1 MPYADFGE
9 KLSFSAGS
17 QFFKLKSKGD
27 KLRFR
32 LLGAPFIEGK
42 HFTELPDGS
51 WDIQPCP
58 RVNENSKCDTCNKY
72 FSIIMKAKKTGD
84 KTLMEQAKKE
94 AKPYQNSVAAYFPV
108 INRDTQE
115 FVVFQSTV
123 GVRTKIEDEIALGKK
138 VLEIDLV
145 VLRTETPGSEYYKLS
160 PVDSADTL
168 PLTEK
173 ELSEVERYKTID
185 LSEMVAGAAD
195 DDSSLAIEANSEVVD
210 EELAEEV

>member
-17 QFFKLKSKGD
+17 QFHKLKSQGD
-27 KLRFR
+27 KLHFR
-32 LLGAPFIEGK
+32 LLGRPYIEGK

-58 RVNENSKCDTCNKY
+58 RVNENSKCETCNKY

-84 KTLMEQAKKE
+84 KTLIEQSKKE
-94 AKPYQNSVAAYFPV
+94 AKPYQNSVFVYFPV
-108 INRDTQE
+108 INRETQE
-115 FVVFQSTV
+115 FTIFQTTMS
-123 GVRTKIEDEIALGKK
+123 VRNKFEDEISLGKK
-138 VLEIDLV
+138 VLEMDWI

-160 PVDSADTL
+160 PVDSADTK

-173 ELSEVERYKTID
+173 ELAEVERYKSMD
-185 LSEMVAGAAD
+185 LAEIVAGAAD
-195 DDSSLAIEANSEVVD
+195 DESNLAIEANSEIV